1 MYRVLCSLLLSLWLL
16 TGCTTTPGVAPDL
29 SSVQYESRLTQLLL
43 TLSPDIPESEAARL
57 ARDVMA
63 QSEALNRKFERTS
76 PPWVHNFMVNTGIKK
91 QGLCYHFSDGLYR
104 YLIQRNYPHVTF
116 HLVGAHIGEYW
127 REHNALVITANG
139 QDVNEGIIVDPW
151 RETGRVFV
159 SKLKED
165 RAYVW
170 KHRPERGC
178 ERGR

>member
-1 MYRVLCSLLLSLWLL
+1 
-16 TGCTTTPGVAPDL
+16 
-29 SSVQYESRLTQLLL
+29 
-43 TLSPDIPESEAARL
+43 
-57 ARDVMA
+57 
-63 QSEALNRKFERTS
+63 
-76 PPWVHNFMVNTGIKK
+76 MVNTGIKK